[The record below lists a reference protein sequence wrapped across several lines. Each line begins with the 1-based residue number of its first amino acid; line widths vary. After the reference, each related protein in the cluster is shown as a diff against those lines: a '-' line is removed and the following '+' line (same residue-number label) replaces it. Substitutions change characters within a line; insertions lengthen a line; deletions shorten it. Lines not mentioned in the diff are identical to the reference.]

1 MDQPNLSS
9 NGSHNLSPAR
19 NVKIG
24 FFHFGSGLADIIATG
39 IWNRIM
45 ISDLGFSATP
55 IGLLVSLRYFLAP
68 LGVWAGRMSDRHAIG
83 GYRRLFWI
91 WSGRALMAISLALL
105 GLSTAHIARGNEPT
119 FGVWAAITS
128 ALLMFS

>member
-39 IWNRIM
+39 IWNRVM
-45 ISDLGFSATP
+45 ISDLGFAAAP
-55 IGLLVSLRYFLAP
+55 IGLLVALRYFLAP
-68 LGVWAGRMSDRHAIG
+68 LGVWAGRMSDRHAVG
-83 GYRRLFWI
+83 GYRRLSWV
-91 WSGRALMAISLALL
+91 WLGRAMMVLSLIAL
-105 GLSTAHIARGNEPT
+105 GLTTAGLARGT
-119 FGVWAAITS
+119 Q
-128 ALLMFS
+128 